1 MQALGKLTNDRNE
14 HDANNGAEPPE
25 DEAEQAL
32 AAFGLAPVGNVSQD
46 RRDVYWLWPDN
57 LDHWQAWTS
66 IQTQWR
72 YASSGM
78 GAPVATGLDYAAV
91 TSWLHHALGYKL
103 RRLRDALQAIQ
114 ACEVGA
120 LEGMAELRSKKK

>member
-1 MQALGKLTNDRNE
+1 MQALGKLENDRTE
-14 HDANNGAEPPE
+14 HDANNGADQPE

-32 AAFGLAPVGNVSQD
+32 AAFGLAPVDNVSQD
-46 RRDVYWLWPDN
+46 RREVAWLWPDN

-72 YASSGM
+72 YTGGM
-78 GAPVATGLDYAAV
+78 GAPVATGLDYGAV
-91 TSWLHHALGYKL
+91 TTWLHHALGYKL

-120 LEGMAELRSKKK
+120 LEGMAELRRKQTK